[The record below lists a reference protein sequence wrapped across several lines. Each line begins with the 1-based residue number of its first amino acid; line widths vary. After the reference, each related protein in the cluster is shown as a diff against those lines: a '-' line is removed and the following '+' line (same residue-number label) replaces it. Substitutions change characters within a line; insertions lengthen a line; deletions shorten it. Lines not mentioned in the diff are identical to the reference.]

1 MILHSTNG
9 KSPKVSFAEG
19 VANGLAPDG
28 GLYMPDELPK
38 LPKAFFRNISEM
50 SLTEIAFVVC
60 DTLFGDVLSSS
71 VIKKIVD
78 DAISFPVPLKR
89 LEANRYVLELFHGPT
104 MSFKDLGARFMAGL
118 LAHLDPGGHLGRH
131 IIVATGDDGGA
142 AVADAFRA
150 TPGSRVFVLYPA
162 GELSETK
169 ISRFSCLHNVKAI
182 EVEGS
187 FDDCQMLVKE
197 VLRDAATGNARRLTS
212 GNSINL
218 ARELPSIIY
227 FFHAY
232 SCAVRAGGQNARI
245 VISVPCGNLGSL
257 AAGLMAKKMGLPVSR
272 FLAANNSNDVF
283 VEYLKTGGLKPRNA
297 LVTMARAMD
306 VGNPS
311 NIARIIDLYNGD
323 LQSLRNDVEGYA
335 YTDEEIAETMRE
347 TLLRHAMPVSPQGA
361 TALRA
366 MNRHLAPDETG
377 VALMGAHPSK
387 FAETFKAVTGVIPIP
402 LPEDLPTRHGR
413 IMHIPPTPGAL
424 SRILTMNEVN
434 TTRKTSNK
442 INVQL

>member
-19 VANGLAPDG
+19 VANGIAPDG
-28 GLYMPDELPK
+28 GLYMPDELPR
-38 LPKAFFRNISEM
+38 LPQAFFRNISEM
-50 SLTEIAFVVC
+50 SLNEIAFVVC
-60 DTLFGDVLSSS
+60 DTLFGNVLSSA
-71 VIKKIVD
+71 VIKRIVD
-78 DAISFPVPLKR
+78 DAISFPVPLHQ
-89 LEANRYVLELFHGPT
+89 LDGNRYTLELFHGPT
-104 MSFKDLGARFMAGL
+104 MTFKDLGARFMAGL
-118 LAHLDPGGHLGRH
+118 LAHLDPGRHLGRK

-150 TPGSRVFVLYPA
+150 TPGAQVFVLYPA
-162 GELSETK
+162 GDLSEAQ
-169 ISRFSCLHNVKAI
+169 ISRFATLHHVKAI
-182 EVEGS
+182 EVAGS
-187 FDDCQMLVKE
+187 FDDCQTLVKE
-197 VLRDAATGNARRLTS
+197 VLRDAASGAARKFTS

-218 ARELPSIIY
+218 ARELPAIIY

-232 SCAVRAGGQNARI
+232 SCAVRAAGRNAKI
-245 VISVPCGNLGSL
+245 VISVPCGNLGTL
-257 AAGLMAKKMGLPVSR
+257 AAGLMSKMMGLPVRR

-297 LVTMARAMD
+297 LVTMAQAMD

-323 LQSLRNDVEGYA
+323 LQLLRNDVEGYA
-335 YTDEEIAETMRE
+335 YTDEEIAETMIEAFR
-347 TLLRHAMPVSPQGA
+347 RHAMPVSPQDA
-361 TALRA
+361 MALRA

-387 FAETFKAVTGVIPIP
+387 FATTLKAVIGVSPAAP
-402 LPEDLPTRHGR
+402 LSEDFPAKHSR

-424 SRILTMNEVN
+424 SRVLAM
-434 TTRKTSNK
+434 K
-442 INVQL
+442 

>member
-19 VANGLAPDG
+19 VANGVAPDG
-28 GLYMPDELPK
+28 GLYMPDELPR
-38 LPKAFFRNISEM
+38 LPQAFFRNISEM
-50 SLTEIAFVVC
+50 SLNEIAFVVC
-60 DTLFGDVLSSS
+60 DTLFGDILSSA
-71 VIKKIVD
+71 VIKRIVD
-78 DAISFPVPLKR
+78 DAISFPIPLR
-89 LEANRYVLELFHGPT
+89 HLEANRYTLELFHGPT

-118 LAHLDPGGHLGRH
+118 LEHLDPCGHLRRN

-162 GELSETK
+162 GELSEAQV
-169 ISRFSCLHNVKAI
+169 SRFSTLNNVKAI
-182 EVEGS
+182 EVEGT

-197 VLRDAATGNARRLTS
+197 VLRDAASGASNKLTS

-232 SCAVRAGGQNARI
+232 SCAVRAAGRNAGI
-245 VISVPCGNLGSL
+245 VISVPCGNLGTL
-257 AAGLMAKKMGLPVSR
+257 AAGLMSKMMGLPVRR

-311 NIARIIDLYNGD
+311 NITRIIDLYKGD
-323 LQSLRNDVEGYA
+323 LQSLRSDVEGYA

-347 TLLRHAMPVSPQGA
+347 AFSRHTMPVSPQDA
-361 TALRA
+361 MALRA

-377 VALMGAHPSK
+377 VALMGAHPAQ
-387 FAETFKAVTGVIPIP
+387 FAETLQAVGVPP
-402 LPEDLPTRHGR
+402 VPSPGDAPPRHGR
-413 IMHIPPTPGAL
+413 ITHIPPTPGAL
-424 SRILTMNEVN
+424 NRVMAL
-434 TTRKTSNK
+434 K
-442 INVQL
+442 